1 MNDASGTDD
10 VARYNQVC
18 NAILLSSASSNGQPA
33 RASFFT
39 TSCAGN
45 TMHKCI
51 TAVRS
56 LPMELRLKSRRW
68 LEERGLEALD
78 DGDV

>member
-1 MNDASGTDD
+1 MTSRATIRC
-10 VARYNQVC
+10 VT
-18 NAILLSSASSNGQPA
+18 LSCC
-33 RASFFT
+33 RALQAMGNPQGRRFSRRAAT
-39 TSCAGN
+39 GN

>member
-1 MNDASGTDD
+1 MGNPQGRRFS
-10 VARYNQVC
+10 R
-18 NAILLSSASSNGQPA
+18 
-33 RASFFT
+33 RAAT
-39 TSCAGN
+39 GN

-56 LPMELRLKSRRW
+56 LPMELRLNSKRW